1 MTLKITDPEIKKI
14 IEKLHQR
21 FPDMEFFKVWDE
33 WEETKTNT
41 IGRNGTH
48 YVKAFTKP
56 AYRRW
61 LAELKLINK
70 FNKFAKDKNQS
81 FSWPSI
87 VTTNTKWF
95 LYYVME
101 DITHNKNKLKLS
113 DQSIDETLEM
123 FDEYRN
129 TFDSFEEYSQGAITK
144 NTYPRLQKD
153 ITDMRKIQQHIKLL
167 EQKLLLLKRMTKSK
181 ITEKY
186 KAQITQWIE
195 AGKKTVKLY
204 SASDIKKLTKKHQE
218 LRDDIQD
225 YNFDYTHGMFWS
237 WHIFKS
243 KEENHYQ
250 LVDFDRIGY
259 QLTGSELIGLLWS
272 HTLLKVDKFTT
283 YASWKKSTTK
293 RIETIKER
301 LQNDALLDFLLFHKL
316 IGTIFYDFGVIQ
328 PNKADQLTADGVDTK
343 KYLKKGVE
351 WNGKLLEE
359 LYFTK

>member
-1 MTLKITDPEIKKI
+1 
-14 IEKLHQR
+14 
-21 FPDMEFFKVWDE
+21 
-33 WEETKTNT
+33 
-41 IGRNGTH
+41 
-48 YVKAFTKP
+48 
-56 AYRRW
+56 
-61 LAELKLINK
+61 
-70 FNKFAKDKNQS
+70 
-81 FSWPSI
+81 
-87 VTTNTKWF
+87 
-95 LYYVME
+95 ME

-237 WHIFKS
+237 
-243 KEENHYQ
+243 
-250 LVDFDRIGY
+250 
-259 QLTGSELIGLLWS
+259 
-272 HTLLKVDKFTT
+272 
-283 YASWKKSTTK
+283 
-293 RIETIKER
+293 
-301 LQNDALLDFLLFHKL
+301 
-316 IGTIFYDFGVIQ
+316 
-328 PNKADQLTADGVDTK
+328 
-343 KYLKKGVE
+343 
-351 WNGKLLEE
+351 
-359 LYFTK
+359 